1 MGRKKETL
9 SCIQVQHSIRE
20 YLQNEMS
27 LEDAHAFVKHVRE
40 CKQCRDELEEYYAFS
55 SALMQL
61 ETVENTEKGDFFM
74 NVERRL
80 EKTENLASKEK
91 KDHVKRR
98 IAYIAIAFLIAA
110 AMGVSFG
117 I

>member
-1 MGRKKETL
+1 MGRKKDTL
-9 SCIQVQHSIRE
+9 SCTQVRHSIRE

-27 LEDAHAFVKHVRE
+27 LKDAEDFVRHVRE
-40 CKQCRDELEEYYAFS
+40 CEQCRGELEEYYAFS

-61 ETVENTEKGDFFM
+61 ETLEDTEKGDFFM
-74 NVERRL
+74 NVEKRL
-80 EKTENLASKEK
+80 ERTESQTAKER

-98 IAYIAIAFLIAA
+98 ITYIVAALLIAA